1 MNRLI
6 MLIGLPAAGKSF
18 YCKELQKLY
27 KEDEIEIV
35 SSDSIRKELFGSENE
50 QRYNN
55 EVFEEVYK
63 RVKKSLLQKEITV
76 LDATNLSRKRRIN
89 FIRELPKC
97 NCNAVVFAVPF
108 YLCCERNSKRER
120 VVPQYVMERMY
131 KSFEPPHR
139 AEGFSAISY
148 IGVDYKKRAKLSDL
162 MRENIECPHDNPNH
176 SLSCGEHCLKAKL
189 EMEKLIMLDKN
200 IDNEDSFWLSTAA
213 KYHDISKFK
222 CKVFYNYKHEPSEIA
237 HYYCHENVS
246 AYDWLCSC
254 VGIYYWENLEL
265 VSNLIANHMI
275 FFCDEG
281 AINKRRKLY
290 GEKFW
295 RYLELL
301 HKADVAAH

>member
-1 MNRLI
+1 
-6 MLIGLPAAGKSF
+6 MLEILVGLPSSGKSS
-18 YCKELQKLY
+18 YCKKQK
-27 KEDEIEIV
+27 EMHPDIIIV
-35 SSDSIRKELFGSENE
+35 SSDAIRE
-50 QRYNN
+50 
-55 EVFEEVYK
+55 EVFGDVNDQSHNGEVFNIVFK
-63 RVKKSLLQKEITV
+63 RVKEAILNDKDVI

-108 YLCCERNSKRER
+108 YICCERNSKRER
-120 VVPQYVMERMY
+120 VVPQHVMERMY

-148 IGVDYKKRAKLSDL
+148 IGVDYKKREKLWDL
-162 MRENIECPHDNPNH
+162 MHKNIECSHDNPNH
-176 SLSCGEHCLKAKL
+176 SLSCGEHCLKAEM
-189 EMEKLIMLDKN
+189 EMEKLIMFDKN
-200 IDNEDSFWLSTAA
+200 IAIVDSFWLTMAA

-265 VSNLIANHMI
+265 ISNLIANHMI

-301 HKADVAAH
+301 HRADILSH